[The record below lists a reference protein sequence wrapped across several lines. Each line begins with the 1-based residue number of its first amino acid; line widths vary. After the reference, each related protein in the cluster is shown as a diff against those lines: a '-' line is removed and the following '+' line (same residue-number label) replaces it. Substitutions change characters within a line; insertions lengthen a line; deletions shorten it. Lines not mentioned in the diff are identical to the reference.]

1 MGVKANNGI
10 AKSERITAWLQIFL
24 VNLEQFFIVYWGRWR
39 AGYININMYKGSG
52 KMKYMVVIQFHINC
66 AYKQIFHASILGQV
80 LALTHHI
87 SIYIIYK
94 IYNV

>member
-1 MGVKANNGI
+1 
-10 AKSERITAWLQIFL
+10 
-24 VNLEQFFIVYWGRWR
+24 
-39 AGYININMYKGSG
+39 MYKGSG